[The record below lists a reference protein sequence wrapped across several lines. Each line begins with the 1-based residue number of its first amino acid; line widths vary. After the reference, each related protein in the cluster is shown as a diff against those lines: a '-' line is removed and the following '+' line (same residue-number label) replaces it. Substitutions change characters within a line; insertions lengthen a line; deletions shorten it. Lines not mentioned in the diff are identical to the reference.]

1 MRKTNIKSIVVAIF
15 LTMIVTQNATMTYF
29 EVPCIFQQDK

>member
-15 LTMIVTQNATMTYF
+15 LTMIVTQNAVMTYF
-29 EVPCIFQQDK
+29 EIPYILQQDK